1 MDIHNEARQFIQAE
15 PASRVGSIQALG
27 VTTNHMHVI
36 FLHGGPASGKHTIG
50 VKLSELT
57 ETPLFHN
64 HLAVDAAK
72 SLFAF
77 GTPAFN
83 RMRATIWRSAF
94 AEAVKAGQSFI
105 FTFNP
110 ESTVD
115 PALISELRSSIESAG
130 GKVHF
135 VQLVCS
141 RKSTLE
147 RMANA
152 TRTKFGKLTNPELFQ
167 AIEAQ
172 GGFEFPDLP
181 DALLIIDTDLHDPHA
196 AATLI
201 AKAVE
206 ATKGDS

>member
-1 MDIHNEARQFIQAE
+1 
-15 PASRVGSIQALG
+15 
-27 VTTNHMHVI
+27 MHVI

-50 VKLSELT
+50 IKLSELID
-57 ETPLFHN
+57 TPLFHN
-64 HLAVDAAK
+64 HLAVDTAM

-83 RMRATIWRSAF
+83 RMRATIWQCAF
-94 AEAVKAGQSFI
+94 AEAAKAGQSFI

-115 PALISELRSSIESAG
+115 PALISELRSSVEFAG

-141 RKSTLE
+141 RETTLE
-147 RMANA
+147 RIGNA
-152 TRTKFGKLTNPELFQ
+152 TRTKFGKLTDPELFQ

-172 GGFEFPDLP
+172 GGFDFPDLP
-181 DALLIIDTDLHDPHA
+181 DALLVIDTDLHDPYA

-206 ATKGDS
+206 AAQIEA